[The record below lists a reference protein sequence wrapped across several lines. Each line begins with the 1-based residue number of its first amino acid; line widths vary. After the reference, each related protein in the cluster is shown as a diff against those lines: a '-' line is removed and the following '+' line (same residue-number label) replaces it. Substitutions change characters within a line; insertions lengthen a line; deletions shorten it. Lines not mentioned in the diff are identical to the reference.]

1 MIVVDA
7 NVLVSLALPSQ
18 LTPLAES
25 LLVHHPVWFAPSL
38 WRSEF
43 RNVLARYLKKS
54 VLTLSQALAIQ
65 DMIEEILAENT
76 RDVAS
81 TTVLTLAASS
91 GCTAYDC
98 EYVALARHL
107 KMPLVTMDAQVIK
120 AFSDTAKPLTSFVS
134 SYS

>member
-7 NVLVSLALPSQ
+7 NILVYLALPSQ

-25 LLVHHPVWFAPSL
+25 LLVNHPVWFAPSL

-43 RNVLARYLKKS
+43 RNVLSRYLQKS
-54 VLTLSQALAIQ
+54 VLTLSQALALQ
-65 DMIEEILAENT
+65 DMIEEILADNT
-76 RDVAS
+76 RDIAS
-81 TTVLTLAASS
+81 STVLTLAANS

-107 KMPLVTMDAQVIK
+107 RMPLVTMDAQVIK
-120 AFSDTAKPLTSFVS
+120 AFPDTAKPLTTFVS